1 MDLLVHCCFLYL
13 FKVLKSK
20 LFFKAEILAENLL
33 TCKERLSVAR
43 RGENIYKRKDGRWE
57 GRYVKSRD
65 AKGKIVFGYVY
76 AKKYTDLR
84 KKLSLKKAEYSNG
97 VEDQELYKGT
107 VDEWMTYWLNY
118 LMAKKIKDSTYSNY
132 NGRLK
137 QHINPYFRDIQLV
150 DLTTAHVEAFI
161 HHLLS
166 LGLSAKTTHCVVNIL
181 KSAIRKAVTEGL
193 LTKDPCAGV
202 ILPRLKKSSVSAL
215 TKIEQDR
222 LEYVAWRELECSPVV
237 LSLYTG
243 MRIGEI
249 SALRWQDIDF
259 AANIIS
265 VEHTLQ
271 RIMVSDGNERRT
283 KVIISQPKTS
293 ASQRS
298 IPLAKNLKSYLLE
311 KKKTSTSE
319 FVISRGEGYAEP
331 RLINYRF
338 KKLLK
343 AANIAEVNFHVL
355 RHTFATRCVEEGV
368 DIATLSKLLGHTS
381 IKLTLDTYTD
391 SMWENRKRAVSLL
404 DRKIKK
410 SSAA

>member
-1 MDLLVHCCFLYL
+1 M
-13 FKVLKSK
+13 
-20 LFFKAEILAENLL
+20 
-33 TCKERLSVAR
+33 AR

-65 AKGKIVFGYVY
+65 TKGKIIFGYVY

-84 KKLSLKKAEYSNG
+84 KKLSLKKAEYSNK
-97 VEDQELYKGT
+97 VDEQDLYDGT
-107 VDEWMTYWLNY
+107 VAEWMNYWLDY

-132 NGRLK
+132 HGRLEK
-137 QHINPYFRDIQLV
+137 HINPYFQAVRLT
-150 DLTTAHVEAFI
+150 DLTTAKVEDFI
-161 HHLLS
+161 HHLIA
-166 LGLSAKTTHCVVNIL
+166 LGLSAKTIHCIINIL
-181 KSAIRKAVTEGL
+181 KSGVRKAVLEGL
-193 LTKDPCAGV
+193 LVKDPCVSV
-202 ILPRLKKSSVSAL
+202 ILPRLKKTSVSAL
-215 TKIEQDR
+215 TRIEQEC
-222 LEYVAWRELECSPVV
+222 LERVAWQDAECSPVI

-259 AANIIS
+259 TANVIS
-265 VEHTLQ
+265 IKHTLQ
-271 RIMVSDGNERRT
+271 RISVSDGGKQRT
-283 KVIISQPKTS
+283 KVIISQPKTGS
-293 ASQRS
+293 SQRA
-298 IPLAKNLKSYLLE
+298 IPLAKNLKSYLLD
-311 KKKTSTSE
+311 KKRGSVSE
-319 FVISRGEGYAEP
+319 FVISRGQGYAEP

-338 KKLLK
+338 KKLIK
-343 AANIAEVNFHVL
+343 AANIEAVNFHSL

-391 SMWENRKRAVSLL
+391 SMWENRQKAVSLL